1 MRPNFGAS
9 CLSIR
14 SLLLLDCMVT
24 ITEGLPVPY
33 GLGIA
38 LIEGMECVVG
48 AKTRCN
54 RELAWNTAPRILI
67 APERTHMSY
76 CPTNA
81 KV

>member
-24 ITEGLPVPY
+24 ITEGLLVPY

-54 RELAWNTAPRILI
+54 
-67 APERTHMSY
+67 
-76 CPTNA
+76 
-81 KV
+81 

>member
-54 RELAWNTAPRILI
+54 WELA
-67 APERTHMSY
+67 
-76 CPTNA
+76 
-81 KV
+81 